1 MDINDNN
8 KISVSRLL
16 EFSFANDF
24 KVLAGEKSLNNVVSG
39 GNIMDNPKA
48 LDWFSP
54 GEVLI
59 TSGYFLTNDINTQ
72 KEALSNIKKANVS
85 AVFIKALTFYEE
97 IPKSIIDYCNQIS
110 LPLVEIP
117 YGVAFAGILN
127 AITNAISSHID
138 EEKQLALDSH
148 NRFFRSAL
156 NGGGVN
162 VITKDLGLLLNATTI
177 VVDYNWTILAYDNIN
192 EDQIKHF
199 TINDENM
206 QFNLDALEDLPIKV
220 DTIKHIIYR
229 SYTINN
235 NSIRCAIAPIY
246 FNTVNYGYII
256 VISVFD
262 DLTSMDHVVIE
273 SASMALA
280 LQISQQIEA
289 DRNSNRVIRDFFKQL
304 ISGNMI
310 DANLLKNVG
319 IDIDYNGQYSF
330 IILNV
335 DINKDEDTSIMKLKQ
350 KEISSMQ
357 KVLDDIRQFS
367 KFSNVNLQAF
377 KQGNKIF
384 GLYKKISS
392 ESDEHNRL
400 IEEKFFNDLLLFIQQ
415 QQDSKVHISIMIG
428 SAQSVI
434 NLKISY
440 EEALRIDSFA
450 VGRLQNIFFYDDFY
464 LELFLSEHISETSE
478 KEFYNYFLKPLIK
491 YDETNSS
498 ELTKTLE
505 EYLNNQFNV
514 ADTARKLFIHRNTM
528 LYRLNKIEEIL
539 KTPINSPKLILS
551 LQLAFEFYNRR

>member
-1 MDINDNN
+1 
-8 KISVSRLL
+8 
-16 EFSFANDF
+16 
-24 KVLAGEKSLNNVVSG
+24 
-39 GNIMDNPKA
+39 
-48 LDWFSP
+48 
-54 GEVLI
+54 
-59 TSGYFLTNDINTQ
+59 
-72 KEALSNIKKANVS
+72 
-85 AVFIKALTFYEE
+85 
-97 IPKSIIDYCNQIS
+97 
-110 LPLVEIP
+110 
-117 YGVAFAGILN
+117 
-127 AITNAISSHID
+127 
-138 EEKQLALDSH
+138 
-148 NRFFRSAL
+148 
-156 NGGGVN
+156 
-162 VITKDLGLLLNATTI
+162 
-177 VVDYNWTILAYDNIN
+177 
-192 EDQIKHF
+192 
-199 TINDENM
+199 M

-464 LELFLSEHISETSE
+464 L
-478 KEFYNYFLKPLIK
+478 
-491 YDETNSS
+491 
-498 ELTKTLE
+498 
-505 EYLNNQFNV
+505 
-514 ADTARKLFIHRNTM
+514 
-528 LYRLNKIEEIL
+528 
-539 KTPINSPKLILS
+539 
-551 LQLAFEFYNRR
+551 